1 MFLKIKKSLGTPQ
14 SQNKTFKNYKIVIKI
29 ELQKNFKG
37 SEIWAKMVLKIL
49 EKMQKGLKHP
59 KISLKV
65 SNIHIFV
72 LRYFPNKKATDQIWN
87 LIELSMESDCEWQLQ
102 KEPHPIVVAWPP
114 L

>member
-29 ELQKNFKG
+29 ELQKISRVPKLG
-37 SEIWAKMVLKIL
+37 SKMVLKIL
-49 EKMQKGLKHP
+49 EKMQKGLKRP
-59 KISLKV
+59 KTSRKV
-65 SNIHIFV
+65 SNIHFLSWDISQT
-72 LRYFPNKKATDQIWN
+72 KKLLTKSEIWLNYQWN
-87 LIELSMESDCEWQLQ
+87 LIVNGNYK